1 MKMLKMIR
9 KNRKK
14 LDNKGFTLIE
24 LLAVIVI
31 LAIVMGISANS
42 VLNSINSSRKS
53 SLYSAAQNA
62 ANSLNTWISE
72 DMIQTD
78 NGLKKLG
85 DDFINNSQDGKW
97 HCLAGLK
104 IRNAD
109 GQTGEPTVEL
119 TKALSLNKKDVDL
132 TPTKTDG
139 STNVPAT
146 PVATHP
152 TVTGKEGEGTCSA
165 LRYNSST
172 GGYEVLLVAI
182 NGGKYYVSA
191 DKYALDD
198 ATHHNRNYAFSRAS
212 EPGTDISD

>member
-42 VLNSINSSRKS
+42 VLNSINQSRKS
-53 SLYSAAQNA
+53 SLHSTAQNA
-62 ANSLNTWISE
+62 ANNLNTWISE
-72 DMIQTD
+72 DMIVTD
-78 NGLKKLG
+78 NAQKKLG
-85 DDFINNSQDGKW
+85 DDFVNNSQDNNW
-97 HCLAGLK
+97 HCIAEFTSIVNKGKAASLM
-104 IRNAD
+104 N
-109 GQTGEPTVEL
+109 
-119 TKALSLNKKDVDL
+119 ALSLNTKDLVLTNSTDVVPAFASGKTQ
-132 TPTKTDG
+132 TPTVKGVDTD
-139 STNVPAT
+139 S
-146 PVATHP
+146 
-152 TVTGKEGEGTCSA
+152 TCSA

-172 GGYEVLLVAI
+172 GGYEILLVAK

-198 ATHHNRNYAFSRAS
+198 ATHKNRNYAFSRAS
-212 EPGTDISD
+212 EAGTDIND